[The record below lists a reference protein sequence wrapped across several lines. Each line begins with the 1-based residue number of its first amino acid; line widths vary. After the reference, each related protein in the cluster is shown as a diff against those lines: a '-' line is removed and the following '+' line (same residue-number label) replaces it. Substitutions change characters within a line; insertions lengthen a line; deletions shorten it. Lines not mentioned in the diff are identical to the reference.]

1 MRFVAFDDF
10 DFPASGT
17 GSSCNHARA
26 LVTGVG
32 EDAQNER
39 PQRAR
44 PLVENKLCAVAI
56 LNVGGMDCDAQQ
68 KAKRV
73 DEDVPLAARDFLRAI
88 IALRIERRPP
98 FGVPLTLWLSMMAA
112 VGLASRPSCSR
123 TATYNA

>member
-1 MRFVAFDDF
+1 VQFVALDDF
-10 DFPASGT
+10 DFPASAFGRSRGDT
-17 GSSCNHARA
+17 WP
-26 LVTGVG
+26 LITGVG
-32 EDAQNER
+32 KDAQNER

-44 PLVENKLCAVAI
+44 PLVENKPCAVAI
-56 LNVGGMDCDAQQ
+56 LNARRMDGDAQQ

-98 FGVPLTLWLSMMAA
+98 FGVPFTLWLSIMAA
-112 VGLASRPSCSR
+112 VGLASLPSCSR

>member
-1 MRFVAFDDF
+1 MHRLLLY
-10 DFPASGT
+10 ST
-17 GSSCNHARA
+17 LA
-26 LVTGVG
+26 LVLLCTAATAPALALDCNPGDSTCQSLQQARQG
-32 EDAQNER
+32 QQDTQSRLAQV
-39 PQRAR
+39 QQSLA
-44 PLVENKLCAVAI
+44 
-56 LNVGGMDCDAQQ
+56 DAQQ